1 MIETLVIGSRGSQ
14 LALWQ
19 ARHIQAR
26 LAELGIEARIE
37 IIRTTGDKITDVPLA
52 KVGGKGLF
60 TKEIEE
66 ALLDGRIDLAVH
78 SLKDLPTSLPDGL
91 TIAAIPEREETA
103 DALIGS
109 RLDDLPPG
117 ACVGTSSLRR
127 AAQLRALRPDL
138 VIENIRGNL
147 DTRLRK
153 LDEGQYHAI
162 LLAAAGLRRLGWA
175 DRIAELLT
183 PERMVSAVGQ
193 GALAVETRNTGP
205 ALEVCRALDHA
216 PTRAAVT
223 AERALLAGLGG
234 GCQVPIGAHAELR
247 EDGLLH
253 LRAIVAH
260 PDGHTIL
267 RHEDAAPA
275 EEAQALGERAS
286 AALLD
291 SGARV
296 ILRQVYGDAPPLA
309 GLRIL
314 NTRPADQAAPL
325 SHKLRTL
332 GAEVVELPAIEL
344 VPLDFE
350 PVEPGAFD
358 WIVFTSANA
367 ARYFFRTPP
376 AAPVG
381 ARICAIGPG
390 TAAALSALG
399 VDADLVAEQHHAE
412 GVAATLDRENLQEQ
426 RILLPAALATREVL
440 PRELSALG
448 ARVTT
453 LPVYRNIVPD
463 GLEAAAQALFSEG
476 ARPHWVVFTSPSTV
490 KNLLAAVGGEALE
503 GVRVAV
509 IGPITAEAARKH
521 GLMVDVEPESST
533 VESLAG
539 ALAAFVREG

>member
-1 MIETLVIGSRGSQ
+1 MTPALIIGSRGSQ

-19 ARHIQAR
+19 ARHIQSR
-26 LAELGIEARIE
+26 LEAAGVAARIE

-66 ALLDGRIDLAVH
+66 ALIEGRIDLAVH
-78 SLKDLPTSLPDGL
+78 SLKDLPTELPRGL
-91 TIAAIPEREETA
+91 TLAAVPEREEPA
-103 DALIGS
+103 DALVGA
-109 RLDDLPPG
+109 RLADLPPG

-183 PERMVSAVGQ
+183 PDQMVPAVGQ
-193 GALAVETRNTGP
+193 GALAIETRDHGP
-205 ALEVCRALDHA
+205 AFDLCRVLDHA
-216 PTRAAVT
+216 PARAAVT

-234 GCQVPIGAHAELR
+234 GCQVPIGAHAIVDA
-247 EDGLLH
+247 DGLLY
-253 LRAIVAH
+253 LRAVVAH

-267 RHEDAAPA
+267 RHETSGPA
-275 EEAQALGERAS
+275 GEARQLGETCARV
-286 AALLD
+286 LLD
-291 SGARV
+291 AGARV

-314 NTRPADQAAPL
+314 NTRTADQAAPL
-325 SHKLRTL
+325 SQKLRTL

-344 VPLDFE
+344 EPLDFE
-350 PVEPGAFD
+350 PAAADAFD

-367 ARYFFRTPP
+367 VRYYWR
-376 AAPVG
+376 AAPVRP
-381 ARICAIGPG
+381 AAAKICAIGPA
-390 TAAALSALG
+390 TAAALDALG
-399 VDADLVAEQHHAE
+399 HKADLVAEQHRAE
-412 GVAATLDRENLQEQ
+412 GVAAALAAAGIEGKRV
-426 RILLPAALATREVL
+426 LLPAALATRDVL
-440 PRELSALG
+440 PRELGAMG

-453 LPVYRNIVPD
+453 LPVYRNIVPA
-463 GLEAAAQALFSEG
+463 GLEAAAQALFAKG
-476 ARPHWVVFTSPSTV
+476 ARPHWVVFASPSAV
-490 KNLLAAVGGEALE
+490 KNLLAAVGRDAFE
-503 GVRVAV
+503 GVRIAV
-509 IGPITAEAARKH
+509 IGPVTAEAARKH
-521 GLMVDVEPESST
+521 GITVDVEPAIST
-533 VESLAG
+533 AESLAD
-539 ALAAFVREG
+539 ALAEFVRGE